1 MKMNKTVLTSAMKN
15 SISDV
20 LETMFFLPVDFDDSV
35 SLDGLW
41 DLDKDKIIAAKLVF
55 DGPLNG
61 YSILYIPEKLAVSIT
76 ADFMGKEEKDISNEQ
91 AGGTL
96 MEITNMI
103 TGNSFSLYDPEA
115 VFNLGVPELVGLDN
129 FHDGLSGSENRIS
142 IAIDTLE
149 NYLAFQ
155 MSVRIDD

>member
-1 MKMNKTVLTSAMKN
+1 MTMNKEVLTSAMKN

-35 SLDGLW
+35 SLDEFW
-41 DLDKDKIIAAKLVF
+41 DPDKDKIIAAKLNF
-55 DGPLNG
+55 DGPLSG
-61 YSILYIPEKLAVSIT
+61 YCILYIPEKLAVSIT
-76 ADFMGKEEKDISNEQ
+76 ADFMGKEEKDVSNEQ
-91 AGGTL
+91 ARGTL

-103 TGNSFSLYDPEA
+103 TGNGFSLYDPES
-115 VFNLGVPELVGLDN
+115 VFNLGAPELVGLDD
-129 FHDGLSGSENRIS
+129 FHKDLSDAEDRIS

-155 MSVRIDD
+155 MSVGIDD

>member
-1 MKMNKTVLTSAMKN
+1 MTMNKEVLTTAMKN

-35 SLDGLW
+35 SLDEFW
-41 DLDKDKIIAAKLVF
+41 DPDKDKIIAAKLNF
-55 DGPLNG
+55 DGPLSG
-61 YSILYIPEKLAVSIT
+61 YCILYIPEKLAVSIT

-91 AGGTL
+91 ARGTL

-103 TGNSFSLYDPEA
+103 TGNGFSLYDPES
-115 VFNLGVPELVGLDN
+115 VFNLGVPELVGLDD
-129 FHDGLSGSENRIS
+129 FHKDLSDSENRIS
-142 IAIDTLE
+142 IAIDTIE
-149 NYLAFQ
+149 NYLVFQ

>member
-1 MKMNKTVLTSAMKN
+1 MKINKEVLTSAMKN

-35 SLDGLW
+35 SLDEFW
-41 DLDKDKIIAAKLVF
+41 DPDKDKIIAARLNF
-55 DGPLNG
+55 DGPLSG
-61 YSILYIPEKLAVSIT
+61 YCILYIPESLSVSIT

-91 AGGTL
+91 ARGTL

-103 TGNSFSLYDPEA
+103 TGNAFSLYDPEA
-115 VFNLGVPELVGLDN
+115 VFNLEVPELVGLDD
-129 FHDGLSGSENRIS
+129 FHKDLNGSENKIS
-142 IAIDTLE
+142 ISIGTLE

-155 MSVRIDD
+155 LYIKNA

>member
-1 MKMNKTVLTSAMKN
+1 MKN

-35 SLDGLW
+35 SIDELW
-41 DLDKDKIIAAKLVF
+41 DLDKDKIIAAKLNF

-61 YSILYIPEKLAVSIT
+61 FSTLYIPEKLAVSIT
-76 ADFMGKEEKDISNEQ
+76 ADFMGKEEKEISNEQ
-91 AGGTL
+91 AEGTL

-103 TGNSFSLYDPEA
+103 TGNAFSLYDPEA
-115 VFNLGVPELVGLDN
+115 VFNLGVPELVDLDD
-129 FHDGLSGSENRIS
+129 FHKDLSGSENRIS

-155 MSVRIDD
+155 MSVRIDN

>member
-1 MKMNKTVLTSAMKN
+1 MKMNKKVLTSAMKN

-35 SLDGLW
+35 SLGEFW
-41 DLDKDKIIAAKLVF
+41 DLDKDKIIAAKLNF
-55 DGPLNG
+55 DGPLSG
-61 YSILYIPEKLAVSIT
+61 YSILYIPENLAVSIT
-76 ADFMGKEEKDISNEQ
+76 ADFMGKEEKDISTEQ
-91 AGGTL
+91 AKGTL

-103 TGNSFSLYDPEA
+103 TGNAFSLYDPEA
-115 VFNLGVPELVGLDN
+115 VFNLGVPELVSLDDFN
-129 FHDGLSGSENRIS
+129 NDLSGSENRIS

-155 MSVRIDD
+155 MSVTIGD

>member
-1 MKMNKTVLTSAMKN
+1 MTMNKEVLTSAMKN

-35 SLDGLW
+35 SLDGFW
-41 DLDKDKIIAAKLVF
+41 DTDKDKITAARLDF
-55 DGPLNG
+55 DGPLSG
-61 YSILYIPEKLAVSIT
+61 YCILYIPEKLSVSIT

-91 AGGTL
+91 AMGTL

-103 TGNSFSLYDPEA
+103 TGNAFSLYDPES
-115 VFNLGVPELVGLDN
+115 VFNLGVPELVGLDD
-129 FHDGLSGSENRIS
+129 FHKDLNGSENKIS
-142 IAIDTLE
+142 ISIGTLE

-155 MSVRIDD
+155 LYIKNA